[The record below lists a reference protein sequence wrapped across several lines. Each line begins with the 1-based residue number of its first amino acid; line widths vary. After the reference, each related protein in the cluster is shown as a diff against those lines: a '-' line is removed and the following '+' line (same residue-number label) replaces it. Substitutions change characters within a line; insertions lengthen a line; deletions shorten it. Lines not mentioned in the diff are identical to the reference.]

1 MSKYYKCNKCG
12 SSLAMDHDSAIC
24 TIAASYRISGICAGS
39 ISQEIDKKRY
49 LHKKSIWRS
58 IGRREKIKKIIC

>member
-12 SSLAMDHDSAIC
+12 YSLAVDHNDAIC
-24 TIAASYRISGICAGS
+24 TLAKSYRASGICSGS

-58 IGRREKIKKIIC
+58 IGRRDKIKRLLQ